1 MNATFIEYVVFFS
14 AAVMILGGAIGVI
27 AMKSPV
33 HAALGLVLTLFGV
46 AVQFVALGAHFV
58 AVVQIIVY
66 AGAIVVLFLF
76 VIMLLGIDRTMD
88 LQVEPIPLQ
97 RPLAL
102 VMGVGLV
109 GLLGAAIVRA
119 RDSLAIN
126 PGDRPRR
133 RRRERRSRCQH
144 PTARR
149 EPVRRLR
156 VRPRTGIGAA
166 DRGRDRHGARD
177 AALATVGRPRRRRAR
192 RVGPVIAV
200 IEPTWYLLLS
210 ALLFSIGAV
219 GLLIRRNPLVMV
231 MCIELMLNAANLSFV
246 ALSVQLGNID
256 GQTAVFFVMVVAAA
270 EAVVGLGIL
279 VSILRARPGATADD
293 LAELKG

>member
-119 RDSLAIN
+119 RDAVAIN
-126 PGDRPRR
+126 PG
-133 RRRERRSRCQH
+133 
-144 PTARR
+144 
-149 EPVRRLR
+149 
-156 VRPRTGIGAA
+156 TGLAVAGENAGHDANIQQLGASLYG
-166 DRGRDRHGARD
+166 DYVF
-177 AALATVGRPRRRRAR
+177 ALELASV
-192 RVGPVIAV
+192 
-200 IEPTWYLLLS
+200 
-210 ALLFSIGAV
+210 
-219 GLLIRRNPLVMV
+219 LLIVAVTGTVLVTRRWPRS
-231 MCIELMLNAANLSFV
+231 A
-246 ALSVQLGNID
+246 
-256 GQTAVFFVMVVAAA
+256 
-270 EAVVGLGIL
+270 GLGDGGEGG
-279 VSILRARPGATADD
+279 SDQ
-293 LAELKG
+293 

>member
-1 MNATFIEYVVFFS
+1 MTDATFLEYVVFFS

-88 LQVEPIPLQ
+88 LQIEPIPLQ

-109 GLLGAAIVRA
+109 GLLER
-119 RDSLAIN
+119 
-126 PGDRPRR
+126 GDR
-133 RRRERRSRCQH
+133 
-144 PTARR
+144 A
-149 EPVRRLR
+149 
-156 VRPRTGIGAA
+156 GA
-166 DRGRDRHGARD
+166 
-177 AALATVGRPRRRRAR
+177 
-192 RVGPVIAV
+192 
-200 IEPTWYLLLS
+200 
-210 ALLFSIGAV
+210 
-219 GLLIRRNPLVMV
+219 
-231 MCIELMLNAANLSFV
+231 
-246 ALSVQLGNID
+246 
-256 GQTAVFFVMVVAAA
+256 
-270 EAVVGLGIL
+270 
-279 VSILRARPGATADD
+279 
-293 LAELKG
+293 

>member
-1 MNATFIEYVVFFS
+1 VNATFIEYVVFFS

-119 RDSLAIN
+119 RDAVAIN
-126 PGDRPRR
+126 PG
-133 RRRERRSRCQH
+133 
-144 PTARR
+144 
-149 EPVRRLR
+149 
-156 VRPRTGIGAA
+156 TGLAVAGENAGHDANIQQLGASLYG
-166 DRGRDRHGARD
+166 DYVF
-177 AALATVGRPRRRRAR
+177 ALELASV
-192 RVGPVIAV
+192 
-200 IEPTWYLLLS
+200 
-210 ALLFSIGAV
+210 
-219 GLLIRRNPLVMV
+219 LLIVAVTGTVLVTRRWPRS
-231 MCIELMLNAANLSFV
+231 A
-246 ALSVQLGNID
+246 
-256 GQTAVFFVMVVAAA
+256 
-270 EAVVGLGIL
+270 GLGDGGQGG
-279 VSILRARPGATADD
+279 SDQ
-293 LAELKG
+293 

>member
-1 MNATFIEYVVFFS
+1 VNATFIEYVVFFS
-14 AAVMILGGAIGVI
+14 AAVMILGGAVGVI

-126 PGDRPRR
+126 PG
-133 RRRERRSRCQH
+133 
-144 PTARR
+144 
-149 EPVRRLR
+149 
-156 VRPRTGIGAA
+156 TGLAVAGDNAGHDANIQQLGASLYG
-166 DRGRDRHGARD
+166 DYVF
-177 AALATVGRPRRRRAR
+177 ALELASV
-192 RVGPVIAV
+192 
-200 IEPTWYLLLS
+200 
-210 ALLFSIGAV
+210 
-219 GLLIRRNPLVMV
+219 LLIVAVTGTVLVTRRWPRS
-231 MCIELMLNAANLSFV
+231 A
-246 ALSVQLGNID
+246 
-256 GQTAVFFVMVVAAA
+256 
-270 EAVVGLGIL
+270 GLGDGGQGG
-279 VSILRARPGATADD
+279 SDQ
-293 LAELKG
+293 

>member
-1 MNATFIEYVVFFS
+1 LI
-14 AAVMILGGAIGVI
+14 AV
-27 AMKSPV
+27 
-33 HAALGLVLTLFGV
+33 AALAATGVACAQSSVTLFGV

-126 PGDRPRR
+126 PG
-133 RRRERRSRCQH
+133 
-144 PTARR
+144 
-149 EPVRRLR
+149 
-156 VRPRTGIGAA
+156 TGLAVAGENAGHDANIQQLGASLYG
-166 DRGRDRHGARD
+166 DYVF
-177 AALATVGRPRRRRAR
+177 ALELASV
-192 RVGPVIAV
+192 
-200 IEPTWYLLLS
+200 
-210 ALLFSIGAV
+210 
-219 GLLIRRNPLVMV
+219 LLIVAVTGTVLVTRRWPRS
-231 MCIELMLNAANLSFV
+231 A
-246 ALSVQLGNID
+246 
-256 GQTAVFFVMVVAAA
+256 
-270 EAVVGLGIL
+270 GLGDGGQGG
-279 VSILRARPGATADD
+279 SDQ
-293 LAELKG
+293 

>member
-1 MNATFIEYVVFFS
+1 VNATFIEYVVFFS

-119 RDSLAIN
+119 RDAVAIN
-126 PGDRPRR
+126 PG
-133 RRRERRSRCQH
+133 
-144 PTARR
+144 
-149 EPVRRLR
+149 
-156 VRPRTGIGAA
+156 TGLAVAGENAGHDANIQQLGASLYG
-166 DRGRDRHGARD
+166 DYVF
-177 AALATVGRPRRRRAR
+177 ALELASV
-192 RVGPVIAV
+192 
-200 IEPTWYLLLS
+200 
-210 ALLFSIGAV
+210 
-219 GLLIRRNPLVMV
+219 LLIVAVTGTVLVTRRWPRS
-231 MCIELMLNAANLSFV
+231 A
-246 ALSVQLGNID
+246 
-256 GQTAVFFVMVVAAA
+256 
-270 EAVVGLGIL
+270 GLGAGGQGG
-279 VSILRARPGATADD
+279 SDQ
-293 LAELKG
+293 

>member
-1 MNATFIEYVVFFS
+1 VSDATFLELVVFFS

-27 AMKSPV
+27 AMKNPV

-119 RDSLAIN
+119 RDAVAIN
-126 PGDRPRR
+126 PG
-133 RRRERRSRCQH
+133 
-144 PTARR
+144 
-149 EPVRRLR
+149 
-156 VRPRTGIGAA
+156 TGLAVAGENAGHDANIQQLGASLYG
-166 DRGRDRHGARD
+166 DYVF
-177 AALATVGRPRRRRAR
+177 ALELASV
-192 RVGPVIAV
+192 
-200 IEPTWYLLLS
+200 
-210 ALLFSIGAV
+210 
-219 GLLIRRNPLVMV
+219 LLIVAVTGTVLVTRRWPRS
-231 MCIELMLNAANLSFV
+231 A
-246 ALSVQLGNID
+246 
-256 GQTAVFFVMVVAAA
+256 
-270 EAVVGLGIL
+270 GLGDGGEGG
-279 VSILRARPGATADD
+279 SDQ
-293 LAELKG
+293 

>member
-1 MNATFIEYVVFFS
+1 VNATFIEYVVFFS

-119 RDSLAIN
+119 RDAVAIN
-126 PGDRPRR
+126 PG
-133 RRRERRSRCQH
+133 
-144 PTARR
+144 
-149 EPVRRLR
+149 
-156 VRPRTGIGAA
+156 TGLAVAGENAGHDANIQQLGASLYG
-166 DRGRDRHGARD
+166 DYVF
-177 AALATVGRPRRRRAR
+177 ALELASV
-192 RVGPVIAV
+192 
-200 IEPTWYLLLS
+200 
-210 ALLFSIGAV
+210 
-219 GLLIRRNPLVMV
+219 LLIVAVTGTVLVTRRWPRS
-231 MCIELMLNAANLSFV
+231 A
-246 ALSVQLGNID
+246 
-256 GQTAVFFVMVVAAA
+256 
-270 EAVVGLGIL
+270 GLGDGGEGG
-279 VSILRARPGATADD
+279 SDQ
-293 LAELKG
+293 